1 MSRIPSLFWIG
12 ALVLTLANAAIAQES
27 ALPESPEIDARVADR
42 LMGAVRRVRVETA
55 PMMLKDGK
63 WIEGPRRPK
72 ALTTYSW
79 HGTRVDVV
87 NYPVEANH
95 HSGREQFVYDA
106 KGNVV
111 EMTVRGAD
119 GALLSRE
126 VYQYEFDELGN
137 WKKMTR
143 SIAVYENGAVGYEP
157 VDVTYRTITYYF
169 DQRIAKLTADGAPS
183 RPVAAVKPSS
193 RNSVRKASA
202 TEKPVPPVPLV
213 KANNFSEKNEGAPNG
228 EGKGSEASP
237 RQTLSNVAA
246 DNVQLAPPSLPVVAV
261 TEEVLRR
268 SAIELPQPEYPTEA
282 ERAGIQ
288 GRVELQVLISES
300 GNVTA
305 VNPISGHPILAAV
318 AISAAQKARF
328 LVNNL
333 TSEPAKLF
341 GVLTYDF
348 PPSSTNVRSADVS
361 TVRVDEESS
370 EKAAMPLAVVPSK
383 SPSVDTATLSAASRD
398 ISGMFERGLASLAA
412 ANYEA
417 AADFFKRVIQRDP
430 KDAIAYTKLGLA
442 YSVMNKH
449 EDAIEAYKQAL
460 RLQRA
465 FVTFDSYYRLGNS
478 HIGLEQYTSAIS
490 PLRQS
495 LYMLRAQKLN
505 PGPQKADPGPSE
517 ADICYALGLAY
528 YGSESFRNAV
538 KEFETAVR
546 LQPGFISAHYGL
558 GLSYIG
564 VGDNRAAQKQQEVL
578 KRFKS
583 PLANKLSDQLLTPAL
598 RRNKVF

>member
-12 ALVLTLANAAIAQES
+12 ALVLTLANTAIAQES

-42 LMGAVRRVRVETA
+42 LMGTVRRVRVETA
-55 PMMLKDGK
+55 RMMLKDGK
-63 WIEGPRRPK
+63 WIEGPRRPI

-95 HSGREQFVYDA
+95 HSGREQLVYDA

-169 DQRIAKLTADGAPS
+169 DQRVAKLTADGAPS
-183 RPVAAVKPSS
+183 RTVAAIKPVS
-193 RNSVRKASA
+193 RKASA
-202 TEKPVPPVPLV
+202 TQKPVPPVPLV
-213 KANNFSEKNEGAPNG
+213 KANNFSGKNEGTH
-228 EGKGSEASP
+228 EVDGSGSAATP

-261 TEEVLRR
+261 PEEVLRR
-268 SAIELPQPEYPTEA
+268 SAIELPQPDYPTEA

-288 GRVELQVLISES
+288 GRVELQVLVSES
-300 GNVTA
+300 GEVTA
-305 VNPISGHPILAAV
+305 VNPISGHPILTAV
-318 AISAAQKARF
+318 AIPAAQKARF
-328 LVNNL
+328 SVNNL
-333 TSEPAKLF
+333 TAEPAKLF

-348 PPSSTNVRSADVS
+348 PPGTNVRSADVS
-361 TVRVDEESS
+361 TARVDEVPS

-383 SPSVDTATLSAASRD
+383 SPRVDTVTLSAASRD
-398 ISGMFERGLASLAA
+398 ISGTFERGLASLAT

-417 AADFFKRVIQRDP
+417 AADSFRRVIERDP
-430 KDAIAYTKLGLA
+430 KDAIAHTKLGLA
-442 YSVMNKH
+442 YSIMNKH
-449 EDAIEAYKQAL
+449 KEAIDAYKQAI

-465 FVTFDSYYRLGNS
+465 FVTLDSYYRLGNAHLS
-478 HIGLEQYTSAIS
+478 LEQYTSAIS

-517 ADICYALGLAY
+517 ADIRYALGLAY
-528 YGSESFRNAV
+528 YGSESFRSAV
-538 KEFETAVR
+538 KEFESAVR
-546 LQPGFISAHYGL
+546 LQPGFISAYYGL

-578 KRFKS
+578 KRLKS
-583 PLANKLSDQLLTPAL
+583 PLANKLTDQLLTPAL